1 MLETPLLV
9 TSAEGD
15 EVQCFDRSSG
25 QLQWSHKLPA
35 AAVAAHLWERKRT
48 TGIELHSQEQAE
60 LVVASDSTALDA
72 ASAVGTVH
80 VHRHEG
86 GMFAR
91 LHPPLRV
98 PTHVARNM
106 VDKMSTSTAL
116 QASRATDMSTH
127 FEGLASVVDQ
137 EVLVKREPNAI
148 PCKPKM
154 PGYPECLIGTYD
166 ISFSNGDVPV
176 VPAQEAGGEGVLG
189 GSGRLW
195 DTAVGDGVLG
205 AGGRLWDAEFL
216 DYLDHNTNRH
226 VMKLLLKLASQ
237 SPVLFLG
244 LGTFILLMGWMLGRS
259 GSKGPERRISLASA
273 SSCNSIPDMNT
284 DMNTV
289 PMLTD
294 GMADEQCQIE
304 DKDSGSLST
313 ATTPGEADAML
324 TRNSS
329 LDASAES
336 WSDKWQ
342 EKSSENALMSTS
354 FSYTSDEAENAD
366 QFPVEISKSRGSRFT
381 DNGSSKASGASTA
394 KVAARATVKAQAKS
408 KHRVGLDIPDP
419 FQFGAPDMKALSA
432 LLDDSSSLGSRYRR
446 RQSSVLSRENSEDPD
461 DESWAGERRQRSIS
475 LGSHLS
481 TASKNDF
488 KNDAD
493 AALAACNITVC
504 SSAPS
509 SPKTTPATALLM
521 SPGFPGPAQ
530 WNTESRYKKD
540 FEELGKIGKGAF
552 GSVYRVKQRLDERE
566 YAVKKVRLE
575 KDLNS
580 SDNQRIMREV
590 KSFSILSDHPKI
602 VRYYGTWK
610 EVEIPSHDGQNSTIE
625 GSTSEL
631 TWDQSSMFG
640 DESEVSTARCRA
652 PRRLCQC
659 CACRAVLTCADVG
672 R

>member
-1 MLETPLLV
+1 
-9 TSAEGD
+9 
-15 EVQCFDRSSG
+15 
-25 QLQWSHKLPA
+25 
-35 AAVAAHLWERKRT
+35 
-48 TGIELHSQEQAE
+48 
-60 LVVASDSTALDA
+60 
-72 ASAVGTVH
+72 
-80 VHRHEG
+80 
-86 GMFAR
+86 
-91 LHPPLRV
+91 
-98 PTHVARNM
+98 
-106 VDKMSTSTAL
+106 
-116 QASRATDMSTH
+116 
-127 FEGLASVVDQ
+127 
-137 EVLVKREPNAI
+137 
-148 PCKPKM
+148 
-154 PGYPECLIGTYD
+154 
-166 ISFSNGDVPV
+166 
-176 VPAQEAGGEGVLG
+176 
-189 GSGRLW
+189 
-195 DTAVGDGVLG
+195 
-205 AGGRLWDAEFL
+205 
-216 DYLDHNTNRH
+216 
-226 VMKLLLKLASQ
+226 
-237 SPVLFLG
+237 
-244 LGTFILLMGWMLGRS
+244 
-259 GSKGPERRISLASA
+259 
-273 SSCNSIPDMNT
+273 
-284 DMNTV
+284 
-289 PMLTD
+289 
-294 GMADEQCQIE
+294 
-304 DKDSGSLST
+304 
-313 ATTPGEADAML
+313 
-324 TRNSS
+324 
-329 LDASAES
+329 
-336 WSDKWQ
+336 
-342 EKSSENALMSTS
+342 
-354 FSYTSDEAENAD
+354 
-366 QFPVEISKSRGSRFT
+366 
-381 DNGSSKASGASTA
+381 
-394 KVAARATVKAQAKS
+394 
-408 KHRVGLDIPDP
+408 
-419 FQFGAPDMKALSA
+419 MKALSA